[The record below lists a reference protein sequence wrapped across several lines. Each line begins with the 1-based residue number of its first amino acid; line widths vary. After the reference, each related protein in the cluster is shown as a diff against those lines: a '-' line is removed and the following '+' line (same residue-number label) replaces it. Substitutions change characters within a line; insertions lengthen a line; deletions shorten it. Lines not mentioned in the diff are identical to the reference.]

1 MELNLERPLLF
12 FDIESTGLNIASDSI
27 IELCF
32 VKILPGGEQ
41 RVKTWRVKPWDYAG
55 NCQRAINPSAQAV
68 HGISAED
75 LADKPTFYQIVDE
88 VVEWLTGSDL
98 AGFNSAKFD
107 RPRLAEEFERVIRY
121 TDKKPAIDLHAMK
134 MVDVQNIYHKL
145 ERRTLVAAYQF
156 YCGKDLTDAHSALAD
171 TRATYEVL
179 EAQLDKYPNDL
190 ENDVDFLADYS
201 QRSKNIDFSGRVV
214 YDDNGVETINFG
226 KYKGRAIKDV
236 VMRDPGYFSWIQ
248 QGDFPLNTKR
258 VFEQLRLKYA
268 KR

>member
-1 MELNLERPLLF
+1 VDINLK
-12 FDIESTGLNIASDSI
+12 DS
-27 IELCF
+27 
-32 VKILPGGEQ
+32 
-41 RVKTWRVKPWDYAG
+41 R
-55 NCQRAINPSAQAV
+55 
-68 HGISAED
+68 
-75 LADKPTFYQIVDE
+75 
-88 VVEWLTGSDL
+88 
-98 AGFNSAKFD
+98 
-107 RPRLAEEFERVIRY
+107 
-121 TDKKPAIDLHAMK
+121 

>member
-1 MELNLERPLLF
+1 MKLNLKNPVVF
-12 FDIESTGLNIASDSI
+12 FDLETTGVNIASDRI
-27 IELCF
+27 VEIAYLKVF
-32 VKILPGGEQ
+32 PN
-41 RVKTWRVKPWDYAG
+41 G
-55 NCQRAINPSAQAV
+55 NEVSRKLRINPEMLIPKEASDV
-68 HGISAED
+68 HGITNED
-75 LADKPTFYQIVDE
+75 VKDCPTFKDMAAELQQKFE
-88 VVEWLTGSDL
+88 GCDL
-98 AGFNSAKFD
+98 AGFNSNHFD
-107 RPRLAEEFERVIRY
+107 IPLLVEEFLRAGVDINLKDSR
-121 TDKKPAIDLHAMK
+121 

-201 QRSKNIDFSGRVV
+201 QRSKNIDFSGRVI

>member
-1 MELNLERPLLF
+1 
-12 FDIESTGLNIASDSI
+12 
-27 IELCF
+27 
-32 VKILPGGEQ
+32 
-41 RVKTWRVKPWDYAG
+41 
-55 NCQRAINPSAQAV
+55 
-68 HGISAED
+68 
-75 LADKPTFYQIVDE
+75 
-88 VVEWLTGSDL
+88 
-98 AGFNSAKFD
+98 
-107 RPRLAEEFERVIRY
+107 
-121 TDKKPAIDLHAMK
+121 
-134 MVDVQNIYHKL
+134 
-145 ERRTLVAAYQF
+145 VAAYQF

>member
-1 MELNLERPLLF
+1 MKLNVKKPIIF
-12 FDIESTGLNIASDSI
+12 FDLETTGIDISRDRI
-27 IELCF
+27 VELCYIRLEPDGTKEEKSMRF
-32 VKILPGGEQ
+32 
-41 RVKTWRVKPWDYAG
+41 
-55 NCQRAINPSAQAV
+55 NPTIPIPAQASEV
-68 HGISAED
+68 HGITD
-75 LADKPTFYQIVDE
+75 ADVKDCPTFKDMAAELQQKFE
-88 VVEWLTGSDL
+88 GCDL
-98 AGFNSAKFD
+98 AGFNSNHFD
-107 RPRLAEEFERVIRY
+107 IPLLVEEFLRAGVDINLKDSR
-121 TDKKPAIDLHAMK
+121 

-214 YDDNGVETINFG
+214 YDDNGLETINFG